1 MDDTRDHKKTDG
13 ALAGEDRRR
22 FMRAVLNDLRA
33 LERMH
38 KDGAFERGV
47 SRIGAEQELFLVDD
61 AYHPAPG
68 ALRILERA
76 QDPHFTTELGLF
88 NLELNADPQPFAG
101 GGLRA
106 MEAQL
111 SELLAKVRATGAPM
125 GLQPVL
131 AGILPT
137 IGKSD
142 LDLRNMVPNP
152 RYMSLNLAMNEAR
165 GGAYDFSIKGI
176 DELVVRHDSVMVEAC
191 NASFQV
197 HLQLAEPEKFAHHY
211 NLAQLLLAPVLAAGV
226 NSPILFGRRLWSET
240 RIALFEQACDI
251 RTPGLHLRDFIGRVS
266 FGTQWLRGS
275 VVDLYK
281 ENVSRFRALVGAE
294 MEEDPFDALREG
306 RAPQLKALRL
316 HNGTIYRWNR
326 PCYGISENGKPHL
339 RIELRVLP
347 SGPTVA
353 DEVANGALWLGLM
366 SELGAT
372 LEDIPSRMD
381 FDHARAN
388 LYAAARD
395 GLGARFTWFDGEET
409 LAQPLLLNSLLPLA
423 KKGLLRAGVPG
434 ADADHYLGIVEK
446 RVSTLRTGSR
456 WMLQSMAAM
465 KDRGSSGARLTALV
479 AAMIARQKT
488 DRVVSE
494 WERAR
499 LDENDSAR
507 TGFQKVSQYM
517 TTDIFTVRPD
527 DPVELVSE
535 LMAWERIRHVPVEDE
550 KGRLVGLVSYR
561 GVLRYLTGLARYP
574 PQPGSGSTAV
584 ADIMRKELITVTPD
598 TPTLEAIALMKKHR
612 IGCLP
617 VVQDGHIVALLTEED
632 FVGIAGKVLESE
644 QAVHDPERRGQP
656 TAAEEAALATPLAQV
671 AKLRAAAQAGA
682 EAPVLVAADAALLQ
696 ADEALQAEAGET
708 VLLPHA
714 RPEPVG
720 T

>member
-1 MDDTRDHKKTDG
+1 MEDTREHKKTDG
-13 ALAGEDRRR
+13 ALVGDARRK
-22 FMRAVLNDLRA
+22 FMRAVLHDLRA
-33 LERMH
+33 LERIIE
-38 KDGAFERGV
+38 DGGFERGV

-68 ALRILERA
+68 SLRILEAAR
-76 QDPHFTTELGLF
+76 DPHFTTELGLF
-88 NLELNADPQPFAG
+88 NLELNADPQPFSDH
-101 GGLRA
+101 GLRA

-111 SELLAKVRATGAPM
+111 AQLLAKVRETGAPL

-142 LDLRNMVPNP
+142 LGLHNMVPNP
-152 RYMSLNLAMNEAR
+152 RYMALNNAMNEAR

-176 DELVVRHDSVMVEAC
+176 DELVVKHDSVMVEAC

-197 HLQLAEPEKFAHHY
+197 HLQLAEPERFAHHY
-211 NLAQLLLAPVLAAGV
+211 NLAQMLLAPVLAAGV
-226 NSPILFGRRLWSET
+226 NSPVLFGRRLWAET

-251 RTPGLHLRDFIGRVS
+251 RTPGMHLRDSPGRVS
-266 FGTQWLRGS
+266 FGSQWLKGN

-281 ENVSRFRALVGAE
+281 ENVTRFRALVGAE
-294 MEEDPFDALREG
+294 IEEDPFEALREG
-306 RAPQLKALRL
+306 RAPELKALRL

-353 DEVANGALWLGLM
+353 DEVANAALWLGLM

-372 LEDIPSRMD
+372 LADIPARME
-381 FDHARAN
+381 FDHARSN

-395 GLGARFTWFDGEET
+395 GLGARFHWLDGDEIS
-409 LAQPLLLNSLLPLA
+409 AQTLLLSSLLPLA
-423 KKGLLRAGVPG
+423 RKGLGRAGIDS
-434 ADADHYLGIVEK
+434 ADADHYLDIVAQ
-446 RVSTLRTGSR
+446 RVGTMRTGSR
-456 WMLQSMAAM
+456 WMLQSMAGM

-479 AAMIARQKT
+479 AAMIARQRT
-488 DRVVSE
+488 DRVVND

-507 TGFQKVSQYM
+507 TGVQKVSQYM

-550 KGRLVGLVSYR
+550 QGRLVGLVSYR
-561 GVLRYLTGLARYP
+561 GVLKYLTGLAKYP

-584 ADIMRKELITVTPD
+584 SDIMKRELITVTPD
-598 TPTLEAIALMKKHR
+598 TPTLTAIGLMKQYR

-617 VVQDGHIVALLTEED
+617 VMQGEHIVALITEED
-632 FVGIAGKVLESE
+632 FVSIAGKVLEE
-644 QAVHDPERRGQP
+644 DVKEDP
-656 TAAEEAALATPLAQV
+656 V
-671 AKLRAAAQAGA
+671 A
-682 EAPVLVAADAALLQ
+682 
-696 ADEALQAEAGET
+696 
-708 VLLPHA
+708 
-714 RPEPVG
+714 
-720 T
+720 